1 MRTDE
6 DYFRVSPNLVEHAVL
21 VDMQGRPGPGSGL
34 EARLADRAI
43 EQPILAEL
51 AARRRLPQ
59 EPAGGDLPELLHHLR
74 IALVTASDRDL
85 VDRCV
90 EVVAAVREIVVPGDG
105 TAAMPHPSVHMIR
118 RSEALVHRIKFISVL
133 VRLAYDER
141 LASGDPTHAIS
152 QHAAGRRAFDSS
164 GGLSDGVYVVDA
176 YIAPLLAALSPGV
189 WALPIHR
196 VHGTVLLS
204 LGRPVSGTREVP
216 NELVR
221 ALTSVGAK
229 EGTTFRPF
237 AAPDAP
243 QAAIAWWAERLDSMF
258 GVLTDP
264 AAFANA
270 SDEYEPTV
278 ALQNLL
284 GAEQV
289 FRRVNSI
296 LLAHHDTHARRP
308 AFFTV
313 MDTLTALNG
322 LSLFTMFSYSHAKA
336 VLARLEA
343 SIPEAAHEILLPAA
357 RHGVDALLRL
367 QDGFFLREPDGR
379 VRLWRE
385 RAPID
390 VADAAAR
397 YVDMLRDA
405 THGFTTV
412 RSKAAQRKE
421 VATTL
426 AIHDGEIPHDLGLL
440 AWLYLLELLNHPVR
454 LHRIV
459 SRTAHQ

>member
-1 MRTDE
+1 
-6 DYFRVSPNLVEHAVL
+6 
-21 VDMQGRPGPGSGL
+21 MQGRPGPGSGL
-34 EARLADRAI
+34 GASLADRAI

-51 AARRRLPQ
+51 AARGRLPQ
-59 EPAGGDLPELLHHLR
+59 EPAGDDLPELLYHLR

-85 VDRCV
+85 ADRCV
-90 EVVAAVREIVVPGDG
+90 EVAAAVRELVFSDDG
-105 TAAMPHPSVHMIR
+105 TAVMPHASVHMIR

-141 LASGDPTHAIS
+141 LAGGDPSHVIA
-152 QHAAGRRAFDSS
+152 QHAAGGRAFDSS

-176 YIAPLLAALSPGV
+176 YVAPLLAALSPGV

-229 EGTTFRPF
+229 EGTSFRPF
-237 AAPDAP
+237 KAPDVP
-243 QAAIAWWAERLDSMF
+243 HAAIAWWAEHLDSMF

-270 SDEYEPTV
+270 NDEYEPTV

-284 GAEQV
+284 SVEQV

-322 LSLFTMFSYSHAKA
+322 LSLLTMFSYSHAKA
-336 VLARLEA
+336 VLARLE
-343 SIPEAAHEILLPAA
+343 SSVPEAAHEILLPAA
-357 RHGVDALLRL
+357 RRGVDALLQL

-385 RAPID
+385 RAPMD
-390 VADAAAR
+390 VADATAR

-412 RSKAAQRKE
+412 RSKAAQREE
-421 VATTL
+421 VATML
-426 AIHDGEIPHDLGLL
+426 AIHDGNVPHDLGLL
-440 AWLYLLELLNHPVR
+440 AWLYLLEMLNDPGR
-454 LHRIV
+454 LRRIV
-459 SRTAHQ
+459 RRTAHR